1 MALQGAKL
9 AGGNPTNNR
18 VENDFYATNPVA
30 VGKLLAKYDF
40 NGTTM
45 LEPCVGMGHIAY
57 TVSAINHHSKNIEVT
72 ALDIV
77 DRGYPDTIVQNF
89 LTWETDKKFEMI
101 ISNPP
106 YSLGKEFIEK
116 GMELLTENGQ
126 MAMFLKIQ
134 FLEGAK
140 RKELFEKYPPKYIY
154 VFRNRM
160 ATFNNGEPLDPNG
173 KKWATTMCH
182 AWFVWEKGSTSEPI
196 VRWID

>member
-1 MALQGAKL
+1 MFVKKALLESKRL
-9 AGGNPTNNR
+9 S
-18 VENDFYATNPVA
+18 VKSNPVA

-57 TVSAINHHSKNIEVT
+57 TVSAIYHHSKNIEVT
-72 ALDIV
+72 SLDIV
-77 DRGYPDTIVQNF
+77 DRGYPGTIVQNF
-89 LTWETDKKFEMI
+89 LTWKTNKKFEII

-116 GMELLTENGQ
+116 GMELLTQKGQ

-160 ATFNNGEPLDPNG
+160 ATFNNGEPLDPKG

-182 AWFVWEKGSTSEPI
+182 AWFVWEKGSTNEPI
-196 VRWID
+196 VRWLD